1 MIRACILPFVL
12 TLLLVSDVACQSGG
26 ESTPADVARLSAD
39 LQVANGSA
47 TLVADFEIWFPH
59 EGSSVSYSVNDGPPV
74 VAWSDS
80 SSSESS
86 GTISVPVALEGEGRH
101 NLVRV
106 TLAYRI
112 RGHDL
117 ERSLRRHATRY
128 DDHILLARTYR
139 ALVDKQMA
147 YLRERAGVSD
157 SVPLSTIARDH
168 PELHAKLRPLYRT
181 KIVGRTWTEH
191 EGVRY
196 EWVAGPE
203 ADSIFANGRLLMVGR
218 VLSLDTIV
226 AVAER
231 KGIVQRSKQDSS
243 RVPTGV
249 DRPLKGL
256 RFDGID

>member
-12 TLLLVSDVACQSGG
+12 TLLLVADVACKSGG
-26 ESTPADVARLSAD
+26 ESTPADIARLGAD
-39 LQVANGSA
+39 LRVANGSA
-47 TLVADFEIWFPH
+47 TLVADFEVWFPH

-80 SSSESS
+80 SNSKSS
-86 GTISVPVALEGEGRH
+86 GTISVPVALEGGGSL
-101 NLVRV
+101 NQVRV
-106 TLAYRI
+106 TFAYRI

-117 ERSLRRHATRY
+117 ERSLRRYAARY
-128 DDHILLARTYR
+128 DDHILWARTST
-139 ALVDKQMA
+139 ALVHQQIA

-157 SVPLSTIARDH
+157 SVPLSTIARDN

-181 KIVGRTWTEH
+181 RIGRTSTEY

-196 EWVAGPE
+196 EWVAGPDL
-203 ADSIFANGRLLMVGR
+203 DSVFANGSLLMVGR
-218 VLSLDTIV
+218 QLSLDTII

-231 KGIVQRSKQDSS
+231 KGIVQRIKQDSS

-249 DRPLKGL
+249 DRPLKRL